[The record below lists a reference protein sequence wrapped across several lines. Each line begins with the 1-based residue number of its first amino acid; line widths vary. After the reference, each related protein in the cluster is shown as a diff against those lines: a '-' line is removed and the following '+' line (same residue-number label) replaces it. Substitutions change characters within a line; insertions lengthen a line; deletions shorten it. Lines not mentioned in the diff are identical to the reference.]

1 MVKIT
6 EKTQNK
12 PVKSKVINAD
22 QKRSE
27 LPTVLEEQAFI
38 FDMLHQMRTK
48 HRKMGITPHAKGEKE
63 LISDAEINKIPDE
76 ETRLRKKLEVEE
88 KAFEDGHMQMNM
100 QLEGFGLGFM
110 CMSTPSMLKQEREL
124 KELRKSVLAYD
135 LRNHYVVKDKYGVI
149 SEDIEKWKD
158 KFQDADIWNY
168 TEVKAKYDPDSGKR
182 LTNAM
187 FKFKNFDK
195 KVLGDW

>member
-1 MVKIT
+1 MVKVNLK
-6 EKTQNK
+6 EKK

-22 QKRSE
+22 QKRLD
-27 LPTVLEEQAFI
+27 LPPALAEHAI
-38 FDMLHQMRTK
+38 FFDQFHKMRTK
-48 HRKMGITPHAKGEKE
+48 HRKLGITPHAEGDKE
-63 LISDAEINKIPDE
+63 LISDAEINEISDE

-88 KAFEDGHMQMNM
+88 KAYEDGHMQMNM
-100 QLEGFGLGFM
+100 HLEAIGAGFM
-110 CMSTPSMLKQEREL
+110 CMSTPSMLRQE
-124 KELRKSVLAYD
+124 KELRQIRKSVLAYD
-135 LRNHYVVKDKYGVI
+135 LRNHYVVKDNYGVI
-149 SEDIEKWKD
+149 TEDIEKWKD
-158 KFQDADIWNY
+158 KFLRADILNY